1 MKEILEKIGGH
12 SPLGPLEGVFVAVG
26 EELGNFLDKAIDRIF
41 DAFENKK
48 DGNE

>member
-1 MKEILEKIGGH
+1 MKEILEKIGSP

-26 EELGNFLDKAIDRIF
+26 QEFGDFLDKAIERICN
-41 DAFENKK
+41 AFENKK